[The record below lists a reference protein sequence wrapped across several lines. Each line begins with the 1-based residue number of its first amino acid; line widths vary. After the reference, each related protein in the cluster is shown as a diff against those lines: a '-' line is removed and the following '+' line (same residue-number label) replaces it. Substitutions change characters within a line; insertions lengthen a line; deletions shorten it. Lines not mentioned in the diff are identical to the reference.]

1 MKTKK
6 FLSLVL
12 ALAMVFSLSVSVFA
26 EGEQAQESEASS
38 NTFTATATVSVPDIE
53 VTVPSTPGAIFINPM
68 GFTINLEGDDAGE
81 AAAAAS
87 VDDDDAPVVATS
99 SEKVASPMYTILND
113 SPMKLTVFA
122 APLATPAES
131 NTVISVTNGVA
142 IAEGSTKNDVFIY
155 AQFGEPTPTTD
166 DDDAIVYT
174 PLTQTAF
181 VAPTDTTEVYSTLGI
196 PTKAAKT
203 PFKVGT
209 IKAVTV
215 DDEGNTPGVL
225 GFRFWGKTNDAAK
238 TDWLNAAGESVS
250 VTIAFTFKPDLTA

>member
-6 FLSLVL
+6 FLSLLL

-26 EGEQAQESEASS
+26 EGEEEAADDK
-38 NTFTATATVSVPDIE
+38 TFTATATVSVPDIN
-53 VTVPSTPGAIFINPM
+53 VTVPSAAGAIFINPM

-87 VDDDDAPVVATS
+87 ADDDEDETPILTS
-99 SEKVASPMYTILND
+99 NAKVASPMYVITND
-113 SPMKLTVFA
+113 SPMKLTVYA
-122 APLATPAES
+122 APLATPAEG

-155 AQFGEPTPTTD
+155 AQFAEPTSTTD
-166 DDDAIVYT
+166 DDDAVVYT
-174 PLTQTAF
+174 PLSQTAF
-181 VAPTDTTEVYSTLGI
+181 VAPTDSTEVYSTLGI
-196 PTKAAKT
+196 PTKAAKS

-215 DDEGNTPGVL
+215 GDDANTPGAF
-225 GFRFWGKTNDAAK
+225 GFRFWGNTNDSAK
-238 TDWLNAAGESVS
+238 TDWLNAAGETVS
-250 VTIAFTFKPDLTA
+250 VTIAFTFKPDLSA